1 MYDNL
6 KNHQHYTVILYT
18 PDKDID
24 QHAIDVLS
32 RHFDHILVTSDKQQ
46 LLTAVSQSPAVV
58 VFMSFEHFAD
68 ALQFYYTHLEPM
80 QRTPPTFK
88 VAYLIARK
96 DEADAY
102 HAFAI
107 DAIDDYVVV
116 RPLYEVHR
124 PILVATTLMRQLGVM
139 AASKQAKK
147 AHFKQLHLNT
157 KVEQQMLEGLRH
169 KKALKEAFTH
179 SINELQAHIA
189 DQSQH
194 LGDDGEQVDVKEVK
208 ALLSQL
214 CSNELRPTLLH
225 LQQQALDLLEQC
237 LHNSSQQSGGTVDT
251 SKVTNESVQPCV
263 KDAQVNNV
271 LLVDH
276 DEVSLQLSA
285 RCLAHYQCQ
294 VVEVLNGREALKL
307 LQQHAFDLIVLD
319 INLDDS
325 DGINIAYQIQHNQ
338 GTNQQTPLILM
349 VKQLCSVTKQR
360 AKDAGFEVLLEKP
373 LTMKSLDS
381 ALTQLQRRLALKE

>member
-1 MYDNL
+1 
-6 KNHQHYTVILYT
+6 
-18 PDKDID
+18 
-24 QHAIDVLS
+24 
-32 RHFDHILVTSDKQQ
+32 
-46 LLTAVSQSPAVV
+46 
-58 VFMSFEHFAD
+58 
-68 ALQFYYTHLEPM
+68 
-80 QRTPPTFK
+80 
-88 VAYLIARK
+88 
-96 DEADAY
+96 
-102 HAFAI
+102 
-107 DAIDDYVVV
+107 
-116 RPLYEVHR
+116 
-124 PILVATTLMRQLGVM
+124 
-139 AASKQAKK
+139 
-147 AHFKQLHLNT
+147 
-157 KVEQQMLEGLRH
+157 MLEGLRH

-179 SINELQAHIA
+179 SINELQAHIM

-237 LHNSSQQSGGTVDT
+237 LLSRSQQSGGTAET
-251 SKVTNESVQPCV
+251 SKATNESVQPCV

-373 LTMKSLDS
+373 LTMKSLDA

>member
-88 VAYLIARK
+88 VAFLIARK

-116 RPLYEVHR
+116 RLLYEVHR
-124 PILVATTLMRQLGVM
+124 PILVATTLMRQLGVV
-139 AASKQAKK
+139 AASKQAKRPI
-147 AHFKQLHLNT
+147 LNS
-157 KVEQQMLEGLRH
+157 
-169 KKALKEAFTH
+169 FT
-179 SINELQAHIA
+179 
-189 DQSQH
+189 
-194 LGDDGEQVDVKEVK
+194 
-208 ALLSQL
+208 
-214 CSNELRPTLLH
+214 
-225 LQQQALDLLEQC
+225 
-237 LHNSSQQSGGTVDT
+237 
-251 SKVTNESVQPCV
+251 
-263 KDAQVNNV
+263 
-271 LLVDH
+271 
-276 DEVSLQLSA
+276 
-285 RCLAHYQCQ
+285 
-294 VVEVLNGREALKL
+294 
-307 LQQHAFDLIVLD
+307 
-319 INLDDS
+319 
-325 DGINIAYQIQHNQ
+325 
-338 GTNQQTPLILM
+338 
-349 VKQLCSVTKQR
+349 
-360 AKDAGFEVLLEKP
+360 
-373 LTMKSLDS
+373 
-381 ALTQLQRRLALKE
+381 